1 MKLPHNVYALIAIAA
16 GIAIAASIHI
26 APLFWLLAGLVI
38 IAAGIILRIYNGK
51 IGCLILLGFF
61 ICGGFWFSMA
71 RSAYLRQVIHNRT
84 YNGQEV
90 CVEGTVIRRPKPS
103 RTGYWFVLGLKKPG
117 PDRLKQP
124 RGQLIVFIKDVPS
137 DDWFGRKLR
146 ITGRFE
152 AFQGRITGFPDY
164 LEIDGITGSLS
175 VSEPPLFQAG
185 YGLIPPFIWADKI
198 RQKLTRFGWSVLE
211 PHNARLLHGIIFG
224 DSLGDGDESFLI
236 NLQRTSTIHL
246 LSVSGMHVG
255 FVAVTLGFLL
265 GLLKVP
271 KRWRI
276 WLLIAGVWFYI
287 MMTAMDPPALRA
299 GIMLMIMLIGD
310 ALRTRDIALNRLS
323 LAAIIL
329 LLITPF
335 NLFDASFQL
344 TFTATFGVSCLYPVL
359 VEYFPVRKKYPGL
372 LWKALLGSLSAQ
384 LMIAP
389 FLIHYFQMIS
399 YVAPL
404 ANIFL
409 IVPGEAAVIGGLAG
423 EAIGN
428 IQPWLGEKILIL
440 INYLLNLIRSFIN
453 RLGGFPWAAS
463 WASPWPW
470 PWFLGYYLGLA
481 LLVDA
486 LRPNLINPKK
496 RQFKPGPVFIGS
508 LIFVN
513 LIIWGVYFVQLREEY
528 LQVVFLD
535 VGQGDAILIRSLN
548 GKYALVDGGD
558 EGRGKRAI
566 LPYFKK
572 KGILRLERVFLTHYH
587 KDHWGGLI
595 EVLKRVPVETLML
608 PPANRTND
616 YLRFEERIGSVKV
629 RRRTVRP
636 GMYFKMGEDAGL
648 EVLEVPE
655 LESENDRSI
664 VLLVTYGK
672 IRLLLTGDLSF
683 KGEELLLK
691 KYPHRLRAALLKVGH
706 HGSDYSSGLL
716 FLSQVKPGLAM
727 ISVGAKNRFG
737 HPGPETV
744 NRLRSL
750 GMKIF
755 STDTGGIIDCRIYKD
770 RILVRT
776 SKDGKE

>member
-1 MKLPHNVYALIAIAA
+1 MKLPHNVYALIAIGV
-16 GIAIAASIHI
+16 GIIVAASIHI
-26 APLFWLLAGLVI
+26 APLFWILAGLVI
-38 IAAGIILRIYNGK
+38 IAAGIILQLYNGN

-61 ICGGFWFSMA
+61 IGGGFWFSMA
-71 RSAYLRQVIHNRT
+71 RSAYLRQIIHNQT
-84 YNGQEV
+84 FNGQEIGI
-90 CVEGTVIRRPKPS
+90 EGTVILRPKPS
-103 RTGYWFVLGLKKPG
+103 RNGYWFVMGLKKQG
-117 PDRLKQP
+117 PDRLKHPQG
-124 RGQLIVFIKDVPS
+124 RVMVFIKDVPS
-137 DDWFGRKLR
+137 DDWYGRKLSVA
-146 ITGRFE
+146 GRFE
-152 AFQGRITGFPDY
+152 AFEGKAAGFPDY
-164 LEIDGITGSLS
+164 LEIDSITGSVS
-175 VSEPPLFQAG
+175 VSGPLQFQTG
-185 YGLIPPFIWADKI
+185 YGFLPPFIWADRI
-198 RQKLTRFGWSVLE
+198 RQKLTRFGWTVLE
-211 PHNARLLHGIIFG
+211 PRNARLLHGIIFG
-224 DSLGDGDESFLI
+224 DSLGDGDEGFLI

-265 GLLKVP
+265 GLLRIP

-276 WLLIAGVWFYI
+276 GPLIAGVWFYI
-287 MMTAMDPPALRA
+287 MMTGMDPPALRA

-310 ALRTRDIALNRLS
+310 ALRTRDISLNRLS

-335 NLFDASFQL
+335 NLFDISFQL

-359 VEYFPVRKKYPGL
+359 VEYFPVKKKYLGL
-372 LWKALLGSLSAQ
+372 LWRSLMVSISAQ

-399 YVAPL
+399 WVAPL
-404 ANIFL
+404 ANILL
-409 IVPGEAAVIGGLAG
+409 IIPGEVAVIGGLAG
-423 EAIGN
+423 ETIGN
-428 IQPWLGEKILIL
+428 FQPWLGGLIL
-440 INYLLNLIRSFIN
+440 ALINSLLNLIRSFIN
-453 RLGGFPWAAS
+453 WLGSFPWAAS

-470 PWFLGYYLGLA
+470 PWFFGYYLGLA
-481 LLVDA
+481 LLLDA
-486 LRPNLINPKK
+486 LRPNFLNQKL
-496 RQFKPGPVFIGS
+496 RRFKAGPIFIGS
-508 LIFVN
+508 LIFIN
-513 LIIWGVYFVQLREEY
+513 LIIWGVYFVQLRGEC
-528 LQVVFLD
+528 LRVVFLD

-566 LPYFKK
+566 LPYFRKN
-572 KGILRLERVFLTHYH
+572 GVLRLERVFLTHYH

-595 EVLKRVPVETLML
+595 EVLDRVPVETLLL
-608 PPANRTND
+608 PPANRTANC
-616 YLRFEERIGSVKV
+616 LRFEERIESAKV
-629 RRRTVRP
+629 DRRTVRP
-636 GMYFKMGEDAGL
+636 GMFFKMGEDAGL

-664 VLLVTYGK
+664 VLLVTFGK

-706 HGSDYSSGLL
+706 HGSDYAGGLL
-716 FLSQVKPGLAM
+716 FLSQIKPGLAM

-750 GMKIF
+750 GMKVF
-755 STDTGGIIDCRIYKD
+755 STDTRGIIDCRIYKD

-776 SKDGKE
+776 TKDGKE